1 MALSSKGKSKKMLEY
16 SKEVL
21 RKMSFDISLF
31 KKELQK
37 ACQSLLE
44 EEVEEL
50 MKWVTKN
57 FGPQYVLQPIYARN

>member
-1 MALSSKGKSKKMLEY
+1 MTLSSKGKSKKMLAY

-21 RKMSFDISLF
+21 RKVSFDISLF

-37 ACQSLLE
+37 AYQALLE

-50 MKWVTKN
+50 MSWVAKN
-57 FGPQYVLQPIYARN
+57 FGP

>member
-1 MALSSKGKSKKMLEY
+1 MTLSSKGKSKKMLEY

-21 RKMSFDISLF
+21 RKVSFDISLF

-37 ACQSLLE
+37 AYQALLE

-50 MKWVTKN
+50 MTWVTKN
-57 FGPQYVLQPIYARN
+57 FGPQYVLQPIYAKN